1 MTGTLTDSPAPS
13 TERELLA
20 SLETILSD
28 KMPDGWSVSVD
39 REPRGRASRQWRP
52 DALLVVEAP
61 NKAQARLAVEVR
73 ASLYPR
79 DAYALSS
86 ELGSLWLRPP
96 VPTGRIATPDDDVG
110 GVLVLSRFLTER
122 TRAMLEKLGF
132 SYADATG
139 NLRIVTRV
147 PPLFIEVSGADSNPW
162 AEDRPLRS
170 LRGPAST
177 RVVRALLDYRPP
189 YPLRLLAEIAD
200 LPLGSASRVA
210 SFLVSEALVERTG
223 RGPIDGVDWKGLLQR
238 WAQDY
243 SLLGANR
250 SKFFLEPRGP
260 RALQARL
267 TELDSPYAVT
277 GSLAASRRAEV
288 APAALAAVYV
298 RNIGKAAMRLGLQ
311 PAPSGGNVVLLEPLA
326 DVAFERTWDQ
336 DGITYA
342 ALPQVAVDLMTS
354 PGRGPAEAA
363 ALIEWM
369 EENEDAWRRPG
380 SRSG

>member
-1 MTGTLTDSPAPS
+1 MTGTLTPAPS

-20 SLETILSD
+20 SLEAILAD
-28 KMPDGWSVSVD
+28 KVPEGWSVSVD
-39 REPRGRASRQWRP
+39 REPSGRTQGQWRP

-61 NKAQARLAVEVR
+61 NKARARLAVEVR

-96 VPTGRIATPDDDVG
+96 VPKGRIPSVDDVD
-110 GVLVLSRFLTER
+110 GVLVVSRFLTER
-122 TRAMLEKLGF
+122 TRSMLEKLGF

-139 NLRIVTRV
+139 NLRIATRV
-147 PPLFIEVSGADSNPW
+147 PPLFIEISGADANPW

-170 LRGPAST
+170 LRGPASA
-177 RVVRALLDYRPP
+177 RVVRALLDFQPP
-189 YPLRLLAEIAD
+189 YPLRLLAEMAE
-200 LPLGSASRVA
+200 LPLGSASRVV
-210 SFLVSEALVERTG
+210 SLLVSEALVERTG
-223 RGPIDGVDWKGLLQR
+223 RGPIEGVDWKGLLQR
-238 WAQDY
+238 WSQDY
-243 SLLGANR
+243 SLLEANR

-260 RALQARL
+260 KALLARL
-267 TELDSPYAVT
+267 MELEGLYAVT

-288 APAALAAVYV
+288 APAALGAVYV
-298 RNIGKAAMRLGLQ
+298 RNIDKAASRLGLRI
-311 PAPSGGNVVLLEPLA
+311 APSGGNVVLVEPLA

-336 DGITYA
+336 EAITYA

-354 PGRGPAEAA
+354 PGRGPAEAE

>member
-1 MTGTLTDSPAPS
+1 MTGTLTDLPAPS

-20 SLETILSD
+20 SLEAILAD
-28 KMPDGWSVSVD
+28 KVPEGWSVSVD
-39 REPRGRASRQWRP
+39 REPSGRTQGQWRP

-61 NKAQARLAVEVR
+61 NKAKARLAVEVR

-79 DAYALSS
+79 DAYALST

-96 VPTGRIATPDDDVG
+96 VPKGRIPTVDDVD
-110 GVLVLSRFLTER
+110 GVLVVSRFLTER
-122 TRAMLEKLGF
+122 TRSMLEKLGF

-139 NLRIVTRV
+139 NLRIATRV
-147 PPLFIEVSGADSNPW
+147 PPLFIEISGADANPW

-170 LRGPAST
+170 LRGPASA
-177 RVVRALLDYRPP
+177 RVVRALLDFQPP
-189 YPLRLLAEIAD
+189 YPLRLLAEMAE
-200 LPLGSASRVA
+200 LPLGSASRVV
-210 SFLVSEALVERTG
+210 SLLVSEAFVERTG
-223 RGPIDGVDWKGLLQR
+223 RGPIEGVDWKGLLRR
-238 WAQDY
+238 WSQDY
-243 SLLGANR
+243 SLLEANR

-260 RALQARL
+260 KALLARL
-267 TELDSPYAVT
+267 MELDGPYAVT

-298 RNIGKAAMRLGLQ
+298 RNIDKVASRLGLRS
-311 PAPSGGNVVLLEPLA
+311 APSGGNVVLVEPLA

-336 DGITYA
+336 EAITYA

-354 PGRGPAEAA
+354 PGRGPAEAE

>member
-1 MTGTLTDSPAPS
+1 MTGTLTDLPAPS

-20 SLETILSD
+20 SLEAILDD
-28 KMPDGWSVSVD
+28 KMPEGWSVSVD
-39 REPRGRASRQWRP
+39 REPSGRTQGQWRP
-52 DALLVVEAP
+52 DAQLVVEAP
-61 NKAQARLAVEVR
+61 NKAKARLAVEVR

-96 VPTGRIATPDDDVG
+96 VPKGRIPTVDDVD
-110 GVLVLSRFLTER
+110 GVLVVSRFLTER
-122 TRAMLEKLGF
+122 TRSMLEKLGF

-139 NLRIVTRV
+139 NLRIATRV
-147 PPLFIEVSGADSNPW
+147 PPFFIEISGADANPW

-170 LRGPAST
+170 LRGPASA
-177 RVVRALLDYRPP
+177 RVVRALLDFQPP
-189 YPLRLLAEIAD
+189 YSLRLLAELAE
-200 LPLGSASRVA
+200 LPLGSASRVV
-210 SFLVSEALVERTG
+210 SLLVSEALVERTG
-223 RGPIDGVDWKGLLQR
+223 RGPIEGVDWKGLLRR
-238 WAQDY
+238 WSQDY
-243 SLLGANR
+243 SLLEANR

-260 RALQARL
+260 KALLARL
-267 TELDSPYAVT
+267 MELEGPYAVT

-298 RNIGKAAMRLGLQ
+298 RNIDKAASRLGLRI
-311 PAPSGGNVVLLEPLA
+311 APSGGNVVLVEPLA

-336 DGITYA
+336 EAIAYA

-354 PGRGPAEAA
+354 PGRGPAEAE

>member
-96 VPTGRIATPDDDVG
+96 VPTGRIATLDDDVG

>member
-1 MTGTLTDSPAPS
+1 MTGTLTDLPAPS

-20 SLETILSD
+20 SLEAILDD
-28 KMPDGWSVSVD
+28 KIPEGWSVSVD
-39 REPRGRASRQWRP
+39 REPRGRASEQWRP

-61 NKAQARLAVEVR
+61 NKAQAQLAVEVR

-86 ELGSLWLRPP
+86 KLGSMWLRPP
-96 VPTGRIATPDDDVG
+96 VPKGRSPTVD

-122 TRAMLEKLGF
+122 TRSMLEKLGF

-139 NLRIVTRV
+139 NLRISTRV
-147 PPLFIEVSGADSNPW
+147 PPLFMEISGADVNPW

-170 LRGPAST
+170 LRGPASA
-177 RVVRALLDYRPP
+177 RVVRALLDFRPP
-189 YPLRLLAEIAD
+189 YPLRHLAEMAE
-200 LPLGSASRVA
+200 LPLGSASRVV
-210 SFLVSEALVERTG
+210 SLLVMEALVERTG
-223 RGPIDGVDWKGLLQR
+223 RGPIEGVDWKGLLRR
-238 WAQDY
+238 WSQDY
-243 SLLGANR
+243 SLLEANR

-260 RALQARL
+260 KALVARL
-267 TELDSPYAVT
+267 TELKGPYAVT
-277 GSLAASRRAEV
+277 GSLAASRRAEI

-298 RNIGKAAMRLGLQ
+298 RNIDKEANRLGLRT
-311 PAPSGGNVVLLEPLA
+311 APSGGNVVLLEPLA

-354 PGRGPAEAA
+354 PGRGPAEAE

>member
-1 MTGTLTDSPAPS
+1 MTGTLTDLPAPS

-20 SLETILSD
+20 SLEAILAD
-28 KMPDGWSVSVD
+28 KVPEGWSVSVD
-39 REPRGRASRQWRP
+39 REPSGRTQGQWRP
-52 DALLVVEAP
+52 DAVLLVEAP
-61 NKAQARLAVEVR
+61 NKAKARLAVEVR

-96 VPTGRIATPDDDVG
+96 VPKGRIPTVDDVD
-110 GVLVLSRFLTER
+110 GVLVVSRFLTER
-122 TRAMLEKLGF
+122 TRSILEKLGF

-139 NLRIVTRV
+139 NLRIATRV
-147 PPLFIEVSGADSNPW
+147 PPLFIEISGADANPW

-170 LRGPAST
+170 LRGPASA
-177 RVVRALLDYRPP
+177 RVVRALLDFQPP
-189 YPLRLLAEIAD
+189 YPLRLLAEMAE
-200 LPLGSASRVA
+200 LPLGSASRVV
-210 SFLVSEALVERTG
+210 SLLVSEALVERTG
-223 RGPIDGVDWKGLLQR
+223 RGPIEGVDWKGLLRR
-238 WAQDY
+238 WSQDY
-243 SLLGANR
+243 SLLEANR
-250 SKFFLEPRGP
+250 SMFFLEPRGP
-260 RALQARL
+260 KALLARL
-267 TELDSPYAVT
+267 MELEGPYAIT

-298 RNIGKAAMRLGLQ
+298 RNIDKAASRLGLRI
-311 PAPSGGNVVLLEPLA
+311 APSGGNVVLVEPLA

-336 DGITYA
+336 EAMTYA

-354 PGRGPAEAA
+354 PGRGPAEAE

>member
-1 MTGTLTDSPAPS
+1 MTGTLTNSPAPS
-13 TERELLA
+13 TEGQLLA
-20 SLETILSD
+20 SLEAILSD
-28 KMPDGWSVSVD
+28 RMPDGWSVSVD
-39 REPRGRASRQWRP
+39 REPRGRASGQWRP
-52 DALLVVEAP
+52 DALLVIEAP

-96 VPTGRIATPDDDVG
+96 VPKGRIPAVDDVD
-110 GVLVLSRFLTER
+110 GVLVLTRFLTER
-122 TRAMLEKLGF
+122 TRSMLQKLGF

-139 NLRIVTRV
+139 NLRIATRV
-147 PPLFIEVSGADSNPW
+147 PPFFIEISGADANPW

-170 LRGPAST
+170 LRGPASA
-177 RVVRALLDYRPP
+177 RVVRALLDFRPP
-189 YPLRLLAEIAD
+189 YPLRLLAEMAK
-200 LPLGSASRVA
+200 LPLGSASRVV
-210 SFLVSEALVERTG
+210 SLLVSEALVERTG
-223 RGPIDGVDWKGLLQR
+223 RGPIERVDWKGLLER
-238 WAQDY
+238 WSQDY
-243 SLLGANR
+243 SFLEANR

-260 RALQARL
+260 KALLTRL
-267 TELDSPYAVT
+267 SELEGPYAVT

-288 APAALAAVYV
+288 APSALAAVYV
-298 RNIGKAAMRLGLQ
+298 RNIDKAARRLGLRA
-311 PAPSGGNVVLLEPLA
+311 APSGGNVVLLEPLA
-326 DVAFERTWDQ
+326 DVAFERTWGQ

-342 ALPQVAVDLMTS
+342 ALPQAAVDQMTS
-354 PGRGPAEAA
+354 PGRGPAEAE

>member
-1 MTGTLTDSPAPS
+1 MTGTLTDLPAPS

-20 SLETILSD
+20 SLEAILAD
-28 KMPDGWSVSVD
+28 KMPEGWSVSVD
-39 REPRGRASRQWRP
+39 REPSGRTPGQWRP

-61 NKAQARLAVEVR
+61 NKAKARLAVEVR

-96 VPTGRIATPDDDVG
+96 VPKGRIPTVDDVD
-110 GVLVLSRFLTER
+110 GVVVVSRFLTER
-122 TRAMLEKLGF
+122 TRSMLEKLGF

-139 NLRIVTRV
+139 NLRIATRV
-147 PPLFIEVSGADSNPW
+147 PPLFIEISGADANPW

-170 LRGPAST
+170 LRGPASA
-177 RVVRALLDYRPP
+177 RVVRALLDFQPP
-189 YPLRLLAEIAD
+189 YSLRLLAEMAE
-200 LPLGSASRVA
+200 LPLGSASRVV
-210 SFLVSEALVERTG
+210 SLLVSEALVERTG
-223 RGPIDGVDWKGLLQR
+223 RGPIEGVDWKGLLRR
-238 WAQDY
+238 WSQDY

-260 RALQARL
+260 KALLARL
-267 TELDSPYAVT
+267 MELEGPYAVT

-298 RNIGKAAMRLGLQ
+298 RNIDKAASRLGLRI
-311 PAPSGGNVVLLEPLA
+311 APSGGNVVLVEPLA

-336 DGITYA
+336 EAIAYA

-354 PGRGPAEAA
+354 PGRGPAEAE

>member
-1 MTGTLTDSPAPS
+1 MTGTLTDLPAPS

-20 SLETILSD
+20 SLEAILAD
-28 KMPDGWSVSVD
+28 KVPEGWSVSVD
-39 REPRGRASRQWRP
+39 REPSGRTQGQWRP

-61 NKAQARLAVEVR
+61 NKARARLAVEVR

-96 VPTGRIATPDDDVG
+96 VPKGRIPTVDDVD
-110 GVLVLSRFLTER
+110 GVLVVSRFLTER
-122 TRAMLEKLGF
+122 TRSMLEKLGF

-139 NLRIVTRV
+139 NLRIATRV
-147 PPLFIEVSGADSNPW
+147 PPLFIEISGADANPW

-170 LRGPAST
+170 LRGPASA
-177 RVVRALLDYRPP
+177 RVVRALLDFQPP
-189 YPLRLLAEIAD
+189 YPLRLLAEMAE
-200 LPLGSASRVA
+200 LPLGSASRVV
-210 SFLVSEALVERTG
+210 SLLVSEALVERTG
-223 RGPIDGVDWKGLLQR
+223 RGPIEGVDWKGLLQR
-238 WAQDY
+238 WSQDY
-243 SLLGANR
+243 SLLEANR

-260 RALQARL
+260 KALLARL
-267 TELDSPYAVT
+267 MELEGPYAVT

-298 RNIGKAAMRLGLQ
+298 RNIDKAASRLGLRI
-311 PAPSGGNVVLLEPLA
+311 APSGGNVVLVEPLA
-326 DVAFERTWDQ
+326 DVAFERTWNQ
-336 DGITYA
+336 EAITYA

-354 PGRGPAEAA
+354 PGRGPAEAQ

-380 SRSG
+380 SRSD

>member
-1 MTGTLTDSPAPS
+1 MTGTLTDLPAPS
-13 TERELLA
+13 TERQLLA
-20 SLETILSD
+20 SLEAILAD
-28 KMPDGWSVSVD
+28 KVPEGWSVSVE
-39 REPRGRASRQWRP
+39 REPSGRTQGQWRP

-61 NKAQARLAVEVR
+61 NKAKARLAVEVR

-96 VPTGRIATPDDDVG
+96 VPKGRIPTVDDVD
-110 GVLVLSRFLTER
+110 GVLVVSRFLTER
-122 TRAMLEKLGF
+122 TRSMLEKLGF

-139 NLRIVTRV
+139 NLRIATRV
-147 PPLFIEVSGADSNPW
+147 PPLFIEISGADANPW

-170 LRGPAST
+170 LRGPASA
-177 RVVRALLDYRPP
+177 RVVRALLDFQPP
-189 YPLRLLAEIAD
+189 YPLRVLAELAE
-200 LPLGSASRVA
+200 LPLGSASRVV
-210 SFLVSEALVERTG
+210 SLLVSEALVERTG
-223 RGPIDGVDWKGLLQR
+223 RGPIEGVDWKGLLRR
-238 WAQDY
+238 WSQDY
-243 SLLGANR
+243 SLLEANR

-260 RALQARL
+260 KALLARL
-267 TELDSPYAVT
+267 MELDGPYAVT

-298 RNIGKAAMRLGLQ
+298 RNIDKAASRLGLRI
-311 PAPSGGNVVLLEPLA
+311 APSGGNVVLVEPLA

-336 DGITYA
+336 EAITYT

-354 PGRGPAEAA
+354 PGRGPAEAE

>member
-1 MTGTLTDSPAPS
+1 MTGTLTDLPAPS

-20 SLETILSD
+20 SLEAILAD
-28 KMPDGWSVSVD
+28 KVPEGWSVSVD
-39 REPRGRASRQWRP
+39 REPSGRTQGQWRP

-61 NKAQARLAVEVR
+61 NKARARLAVEVR

-96 VPTGRIATPDDDVG
+96 VPKGRIPTVDDVD
-110 GVLVLSRFLTER
+110 GVLVVSRFLTER
-122 TRAMLEKLGF
+122 TRSMLEKLGF

-139 NLRIVTRV
+139 NLRIATRV
-147 PPLFIEVSGADSNPW
+147 PPLFIEISGADANPW

-170 LRGPAST
+170 LRGPASA
-177 RVVRALLDYRPP
+177 RVVRALLDFQPP
-189 YPLRLLAEIAD
+189 YPLRLLAEMAE
-200 LPLGSASRVA
+200 LPLGSASRVV
-210 SFLVSEALVERTG
+210 SLLVSEALVERTG
-223 RGPIDGVDWKGLLQR
+223 RGPIEGVDWKGLLRR
-238 WAQDY
+238 WSQDY
-243 SLLGANR
+243 SLLEANR

-260 RALQARL
+260 KALLARL
-267 TELDSPYAVT
+267 MELEGPYAVT

-298 RNIGKAAMRLGLQ
+298 RNFDKAASRLGLRI
-311 PAPSGGNVVLLEPLA
+311 APSGGNVVLVEPLA
-326 DVAFERTWDQ
+326 DVAFERTWEQ
-336 DGITYA
+336 EAITYA

-354 PGRGPAEAA
+354 PGRGPAEAE

>member
-1 MTGTLTDSPAPS
+1 MTGTLTDLPAPS

-20 SLETILSD
+20 SLEAILAD
-28 KMPDGWSVSVD
+28 KVPKGWSVSVD
-39 REPRGRASRQWRP
+39 REPSGRTQGQWRP

-61 NKAQARLAVEVR
+61 NKAKARLAVEVR

-96 VPTGRIATPDDDVG
+96 VPKGRIPTVDDVD
-110 GVLVLSRFLTER
+110 GVLVVSRFLTER
-122 TRAMLEKLGF
+122 TRSMLEKLGF

-139 NLRIVTRV
+139 NLRIATRV
-147 PPLFIEVSGADSNPW
+147 PPLFIEISGADANPW

-170 LRGPAST
+170 LRGPASA
-177 RVVRALLDYRPP
+177 RVVRALLDFQPP
-189 YPLRLLAEIAD
+189 YPLRLLAEMAE
-200 LPLGSASRVA
+200 LPLGSASRVV
-210 SFLVSEALVERTG
+210 SLLVSEALVERTG
-223 RGPIDGVDWKGLLQR
+223 RGPIEGVDWKGLLRR
-238 WAQDY
+238 WSQDY
-243 SLLGANR
+243 SLLEANR

-260 RALQARL
+260 KALLARL
-267 TELDSPYAVT
+267 MELEGPYAVT

-298 RNIGKAAMRLGLQ
+298 RNIDKAASRLELRI
-311 PAPSGGNVVLLEPLA
+311 APSGGNVVLVEPLA

-336 DGITYA
+336 EAIAYA

-354 PGRGPAEAA
+354 PGRGPAEAE

>member
-1 MTGTLTDSPAPS
+1 MTGTLASSPAPS

-28 KMPDGWSVSVD
+28 KMPDGWSISVD
-39 REPRGRASRQWRP
+39 REPRGRASGRWRP

-61 NKAQARLAVEVR
+61 DKAQARLAVEIR

-86 ELGSLWLRPP
+86 ELGLLRLSPP
-96 VPTGRIATPDDDVG
+96 VPKGRIATLDDVD

-122 TRAMLEKLGF
+122 TRSMLEKLGF

-177 RVVRALLDYRPP
+177 RVVRAFLDYRPP
-189 YPLRLLAEIAD
+189 YPLRLLAEIAE

-210 SFLVSEALVERTG
+210 TFLVSEALVERTG

-238 WAQDY
+238 WSQDY
-243 SLLGANR
+243 SLLEANR

-260 RALQARL
+260 KALLARL

-298 RNIGKAAMRLGLQ
+298 GSIEKAASRLGLRS
-311 PAPSGGNVVLLEPLA
+311 APSGGNVVLLQSLA
-326 DVAFERTWDQ
+326 DIAFERTWEQ

-354 PGRGPAEAA
+354 PGRGPSEAE

-369 EENEDAWRRPG
+369 EANEDAWRPPG
-380 SRSG
+380 SRPG

>member
-1 MTGTLTDSPAPS
+1 MTGTLTDLPAPS

-20 SLETILSD
+20 SLEAILAD
-28 KMPDGWSVSVD
+28 KMPEGWSVSVD
-39 REPRGRASRQWRP
+39 REPSGRTPGQWRP

-61 NKAQARLAVEVR
+61 NKAKARLAVEVR

-96 VPTGRIATPDDDVG
+96 VPKGRIPTVDDVD
-110 GVLVLSRFLTER
+110 GVLVVSRFLTER
-122 TRAMLEKLGF
+122 TRSMLEKLGF

-139 NLRIVTRV
+139 NLRIATRV
-147 PPLFIEVSGADSNPW
+147 PPLFIEISGADANPW

-170 LRGPAST
+170 LRGPASA
-177 RVVRALLDYRPP
+177 RVVRALLDFQPP
-189 YPLRLLAEIAD
+189 YPLRLLAEMAE
-200 LPLGSASRVA
+200 LPLGSASRVV
-210 SFLVSEALVERTG
+210 SLLVSEALVERTG
-223 RGPIDGVDWKGLLQR
+223 RGPIEGVDWKGLLRR
-238 WAQDY
+238 WSQDY
-243 SLLGANR
+243 SLLEANR

-260 RALQARL
+260 KALLARL
-267 TELDSPYAVT
+267 MELEGPYAVT

-298 RNIGKAAMRLGLQ
+298 RNIDKAASRLGLRI
-311 PAPSGGNVVLLEPLA
+311 APSGGNVVLVEPLA

-336 DGITYA
+336 EAIAYA

-354 PGRGPAEAA
+354 PGRGPAEAE

>member
-1 MTGTLTDSPAPS
+1 MTGTLARSRAPS

-20 SLETILSD
+20 SLEAMLID
-28 KMPDGWSVSVD
+28 RMPEGWSASID
-39 REPRGRASRQWRP
+39 DAPPRAAAREWRP
-52 DALLVVEAP
+52 DALLVMTAP
-61 NKAQARLAVEVR
+61 NKAQARLAVEVK

-96 VPTGRIATPDDDVG
+96 VPKGRIPSVDDID

-147 PPLFIEVSGADSNPW
+147 PPLYIEVSGADANPW
-162 AEDRPLRS
+162 AEGRPLRS
-170 LRGPAST
+170 LRGPASA
-177 RVVRALLDYRPP
+177 RVVRALLDFRPP
-189 YPLRLLAEIAD
+189 YPLRLLAEMAE
-200 LPLGSASRVA
+200 LPLGSASRVV
-210 SFLVSEALVERTG
+210 SFLVTEALVERTG
-223 RGPIDGVDWKGLLQR
+223 RGPIESVDWKGLLRR
-238 WAQDY
+238 WSQDY
-243 SLLGANR
+243 SLLKSNP
-250 SKFFLEPRGP
+250 SQFFLEPRGP
-260 RALQARL
+260 KALLARL
-267 TELDSPYAVT
+267 PELERPIAVT

-298 RNIGKAAMRLGLQ
+298 RNIDKAIRRLNLRE
-311 PAPSGGNVVLLEPLA
+311 APTGGNVVLLEPLA
-326 DVAFERTWDQ
+326 DVAFERTWEQ
-336 DGITYA
+336 DLVPYA

-354 PGRGPAEAA
+354 PGRGPAEAE

-369 EENEDAWRRPG
+369 EANEDAWRSPG
-380 SRSG
+380 SRPG

>member
-13 TERELLA
+13 SERELLA
-20 SLETILSD
+20 SLEAILSD
-28 KMPDGWSVSVD
+28 RMPDGWSVSVD
-39 REPRGRASRQWRP
+39 REPPGRTPGQWRP

-61 NKAQARLAVEVR
+61 NKAKARLAVEVR

-96 VPTGRIATPDDDVG
+96 VPKGRIPTVNDVD

-122 TRAMLEKLGF
+122 TRSMLENLGF

-139 NLRIVTRV
+139 NLRIATRV
-147 PPLFIEVSGADSNPW
+147 PPFFIEISGADANPW

-177 RVVRALLDYRPP
+177 RVVRALLDFRPP
-189 YPLRLLAEIAD
+189 YPLRLLAEMAK
-200 LPLGSASRVA
+200 LPLGSASRVV
-210 SFLVSEALVERTG
+210 SLLVSEALVDRTG
-223 RGPIDGVDWKGLLQR
+223 RGPIEGVDWKGLLQR
-238 WAQDY
+238 WSQDY
-243 SLLGANR
+243 SLLEANR
-250 SKFFLEPRGP
+250 AKFFLEPRGP
-260 RALQARL
+260 KALEARL
-267 TELDSPYAVT
+267 PELKGPCAVT

-298 RNIGKAAMRLGLQ
+298 RNIDKAASGLGLRA
-311 PAPSGGNVVLLEPLA
+311 APSGGNVVLLEPLA

-354 PGRGPAEAA
+354 PGRGPAEAE
-363 ALIEWM
+363 ALIGWM
-369 EENEDAWRRPG
+369 EENEGAWRHPG

>member
-1 MTGTLTDSPAPS
+1 MTGTLTNSPAPS

-20 SLETILSD
+20 SLEAILND
-28 KMPDGWSVSVD
+28 KMPEGWSVAVD
-39 REPRGRASRQWRP
+39 REPRGRASGQWRP

-61 NKAQARLAVEVR
+61 NKARARLAVEVR

-96 VPTGRIATPDDDVG
+96 VPKGRIPTVDEAD
-110 GVLVLSRFLTER
+110 GVLVVSRFLTER
-122 TRAMLEKLGF
+122 TRSMLEKLGF

-139 NLRIVTRV
+139 NLRIATRV
-147 PPLFIEVSGADSNPW
+147 PPLFIEISGADANPW
-162 AEDRPLRS
+162 ADDRPLRS
-170 LRGPAST
+170 LRGPASA
-177 RVVRALLDYRPP
+177 RVVRALLDFRPP
-189 YPLRLLAEIAD
+189 YPLRLLAEMAE
-200 LPLGSASRVA
+200 LPLGSASRVV
-210 SFLVSEALVERTG
+210 SLLVSEALVERTG
-223 RGPIDGVDWKGLLQR
+223 RGPIEGVDWKELLRR
-238 WAQDY
+238 WSQDY
-243 SLLGANR
+243 SVLAANR

-260 RALQARL
+260 KALAAPL
-267 TELDSPYAVT
+267 SELEGPYAVT

-298 RNIGKAAMRLGLQ
+298 RNIEKTASRLGLRA
-311 PAPSGGNVVLLEPLA
+311 APSGGNVVLLEPLA

-336 DGITYA
+336 GGITYA
-342 ALPQVAVDLMTS
+342 ALPQVVVDLMTS
-354 PGRGPAEAA
+354 PGRGPAEAE

-369 EENEDAWRRPG
+369 EENEDVWRHSG

>member
-1 MTGTLTDSPAPS
+1 MTGTLTDLPAPS

-20 SLETILSD
+20 SLEAILAD
-28 KMPDGWSVSVD
+28 KVPKGWSVSVD
-39 REPRGRASRQWRP
+39 REPSGRTQGQWRP

-61 NKAQARLAVEVR
+61 NKAKARLAVEVR

-96 VPTGRIATPDDDVG
+96 VPKGRIPTVDDVD
-110 GVLVLSRFLTER
+110 GVLVVSRFLTER
-122 TRAMLEKLGF
+122 TRSMLEKLGF

-139 NLRIVTRV
+139 NLRIATRV
-147 PPLFIEVSGADSNPW
+147 PPLFIEISGADANPW

-170 LRGPAST
+170 LRGPASA
-177 RVVRALLDYRPP
+177 RVVRALLDFQPP
-189 YPLRLLAEIAD
+189 YPLRLLAEMAE
-200 LPLGSASRVA
+200 LPLGSASRVV
-210 SFLVSEALVERTG
+210 SLLVSEALVERTG
-223 RGPIDGVDWKGLLQR
+223 RGPIEGVDWKGLLRR
-238 WAQDY
+238 WSQDY
-243 SLLGANR
+243 SLLEANR

-260 RALQARL
+260 KALLARL
-267 TELDSPYAVT
+267 MELEGPYAVT

-298 RNIGKAAMRLGLQ
+298 WNIDKVASRLGLRI
-311 PAPSGGNVVLLEPLA
+311 APSGGNVVLVEPLA

-336 DGITYA
+336 EAITYA
-342 ALPQVAVDLMTS
+342 ALSQVAVDLMTS
-354 PGRGPAEAA
+354 PGRGPAEAE